1 MQLFLVTE
9 MDYGYVNA
17 RIRGMKSRLLDHKT
31 LEDMIFQPDLD
42 SLIADLE
49 KTPYKEDIIE
59 AKVLYSGVI
68 CIEYALRK
76 NFTRTF
82 QKILG
87 FVKES
92 EAERYIKIFLHRWDV
107 QNIKT
112 ILRGKNIH
120 VTNEEILDCL
130 VPAGELDEVTLTE
143 LIKQPD
149 IRAVIDMLATWQIVY
164 AKPLTEKYQEFIEKE
179 DLAILE
185 CALDKFYYLEALESV
200 KTKSYNNVLIRDI
213 LMTEI
218 DVVNLKT
225 LLRMIRDN
233 IDSEQAQ
240 EFLIEGGK
248 EFDSDALHH
257 LMSLHGIE
265 EVLKELE
272 QTPYRF
278 LADVPEIAIKTQKIS
293 VLEKQLEK
301 FLIRK
306 GTKAFSGDPLSV
318 AAIIGYF
325 WSKYNEIT
333 NIRIISRCKTVDLPD
348 EQLKE
353 ELVYV

>member
-1 MQLFLVTE
+1 

-17 RIRGMKSRLLDHKT
+17 RIHGMRSRLLDRNT
-31 LEDMIFQPDLD
+31 LEDLIFQPDLD

-49 KTPYKEDIIE
+49 KTPYKEDIVE
-59 AKVLYSGVI
+59 AKVLYSGVL

-76 NFTRTF
+76 NFTKTF
-82 QKILG
+82 RKILG
-87 FVKES
+87 FVKGS
-92 EAERYIKIFLHRWDV
+92 EAERYIRIFLHRWDV

-143 LIKQPD
+143 LIRQPD
-149 IRAVIDMLATWQIVY
+149 IRAVIDMLATWGIVY
-164 AKPLTEKYQEFIEKE
+164 SKPLTEKYREFLEKE

-185 CALDKFYYLEALESV
+185 CALDKYYYQEALETV
-200 KTKSYNNVLIRDI
+200 KTKSYNNALIRNI

-225 LLRMIRDN
+225 SLRMIRDHV
-233 IDSEQAQ
+233 DWEQAQ

-248 EFDSDALHH
+248 EFDPDTLHH
-257 LMSLHGIE
+257 LMSLRGIE
-265 EVLKELE
+265 EVLKELQ

-278 LADVPEIAIKTQKIS
+278 LADVPENAIKTQKIS

-306 GTKAFSGDPLSV
+306 GTSAFQGDPLSV
-318 AAIIGYF
+318 ASVIGYF

-333 NIRIISRCKTVDLPD
+333 NIRIISRCKTADLPD